1 MTTIEYNY
9 TIIDYDA
16 ENRNFTVR
24 LSSSSFTGAP
34 ENFPVISIGYSQI
47 LTVTD
52 VVNELTDEIIQER
65 IQSRVFPVVANLI
78 QQEQANNTSVA
89 QSIET
94 YLDTNLL
101 TPVSG
106 FIITSL

>member
-1 MTTIEYNY
+1 MTTIDYNY
-9 TIIDYDA
+9 TIIDYDT

-24 LSSSSFTGAP
+24 LSSSSFTGSP
-34 ENFPVISIGYSQI
+34 ESFPVVSIGYSQI

-52 VVNELTDEIIQER
+52 VVNELTNEIIQER

-78 QQEQANNTSVA
+78 QQEQASNTTVA
-89 QSIET
+89 QNIES
-94 YLDTNLL
+94 YLDSNLL